1 MSELGLAGL
10 NDLQDDGVGG
20 IRKIGVIVILPFY
33 KPRLVV

>member
-1 MSELGLAGL
+1 MSESGFSGF
-10 NDLQDDGVGG
+10 NDWQDDGVGG